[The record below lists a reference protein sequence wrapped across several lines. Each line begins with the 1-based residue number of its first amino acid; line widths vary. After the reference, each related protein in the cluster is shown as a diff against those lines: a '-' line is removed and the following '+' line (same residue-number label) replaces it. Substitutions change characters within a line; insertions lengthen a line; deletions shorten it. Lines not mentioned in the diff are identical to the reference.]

1 MYVIR
6 ETNDLLIIHSPA
18 TASRTLYSIMMA
30 IGAALT
36 VVAAISLAIGLIGL
50 IGKLPIADYLG
61 GAACFGV
68 IGVFLGGIGWFGFR
82 WSHDKDFR
90 FDGKTASLTARWE
103 KGKEAIP
110 FTRIIRADVFDDGS
124 DSAAFVLRLRM
135 RDPAEE
141 LQLNDRRPRDDV
153 ALNALAG
160 KINDFLN
167 AFRPPS
173 VDLADADALTM
184 AKEFISNLW
193 HGGAGR
199 AMPPNPSAPPAC
211 GNAASDKDGT
221 NPSDTAIRG
230 DT

>member
-6 ETNDLLIIHSPA
+6 EADDLLIIHSPA
-18 TASRTLYSIMMA
+18 TASRTIYSIMMA

-36 VVAAISLAIGLIGL
+36 VVAALSLAISLLRLIGN
-50 IGKLPIADYLG
+50 LPIADYLG

-90 FDGKTASLTARWE
+90 FDGKTESLTVRWE

-110 FTRIIRADVFDDGS
+110 FARIIRADVFDDGS
-124 DSAAFVLRLRM
+124 DSAAFVLRLRL

-141 LQLNDRRPRDDV
+141 LQLNDRSPRDDAV
-153 ALNALAG
+153 LNSLAA

-167 AFRPPS
+167 AYRPPS
-173 VDLADADALTM
+173 VDLADADAWTM

-193 HGGAGR
+193 HGGAGT
-199 AMPPNPSAPPAC
+199 ALPPNPSAPPAR
-211 GNAASDKDGT
+211 GGAASDKDGT
-221 NPSDTAIRG
+221 NPQDTAIRG
-230 DT
+230 DA